1 MPLCVSG
8 SYCYRECSEL
18 GDSDVSK
25 RGNGQK
31 YTVEMSGVA
40 WLDLLGYGAM
50 LRKAKFDPTNP
61 TALAAV
67 ARLKNFQRI
76 AAAHATR
83 NLRAMIINDGVAY
96 VRELSPRGPY
106 PTYEFLEE
114 VFDAYRAVNELDSI
128 DGYPGARMV
137 VAAGPRL
144 HVLESL
150 HPNLSHLRSIFK
162 RLSATTITPQ
172 QAVME
177 AFNSVSPTGSQLSL
191 QANFAFTK
199 AFLADKDGSSAGLAG
214 SSCFIDN
221 VFFKSNPSWL
231 TVDDEISWATEGMQ
245 ATFLKTSD
253 LDKLTARSIKYPEV
267 RDGEEIAKS
276 LEIDYP
282 VEIGIPTR
290 STRL

>member
-1 MPLCVSG
+1 MP
-8 SYCYRECSEL
+8 
-18 GDSDVSK
+18 K
-25 RGNGQK
+25 RGKGQK

-50 LRKAKFDPTNP
+50 LRSVSFDPTNP

-67 ARLKNFQRI
+67 SRLRNFQRI
-76 AAAHATR
+76 TAAHATR

-114 VFDAYRAVNELDSI
+114 VFDAYMAVNELEGI
-128 DGYPGARMV
+128 DGYPGARMI

-162 RLSATTITPQ
+162 RLNANAITPR

-177 AFNSVSPTGSQLSL
+177 AFNAVSPTGSQLSL

-199 AFLADKDGSSAGLAG
+199 AFLADKAGSKAGLTGAG
-214 SSCFIDN
+214 CFIDSA
-221 VFFKSNPSWL
+221 FFKSVPSWL
-231 TVDDEISWATEGMQ
+231 RVDNEVSWVTEGMQ
-245 ATFLKTSD
+245 AIFLRASAF
-253 LDKLTARSIKYPEV
+253 DKLTARATKYPEM
-267 RDGEEIAKS
+267 RDGEEIAKFMDI
-276 LEIDYP
+276 EYP
-282 VEIGIPTR
+282 VEIGLPTR